1 MTRGVRGRWFHQVAR
16 ILVGAVVLPF
26 FAWGDASG
34 QGAGARV
41 ILDGGPRLGGGSR
54 VRVELKARGLFRP
67 GLPPGIGGQAAKM
80 PKPLSL
86 EVETRLVFS
95 ERAVLVGRDGR
106 TVDPREAKELA
117 LKPGEGGRSIRT
129 VRQVVQAASAIN
141 GEVRPSAATIRPA
154 VSLIV
159 AERLNPGGPVWVT
172 SPGGPLTR
180 SELELVEGLGDPLAL
195 ADLLP
200 AKAVAQGDRYQPGPG
215 GAMAVSGYDTIT
227 ANTLEGVV
235 VSLDGRSC
243 RLKIS
248 GRVEG
253 QVLGGSGT
261 MTCDGFLTYDRER
274 GWLDRLEINRLE
286 VRQPGPIEAGLEV
299 KSTLLVSRQA
309 ENPPATLSDSQL
321 AGLSL
326 AITPARLLLRQAGPG
341 GACVIFHDR
350 RWHVFWEDP
359 KLVVLKRLDGGRVT
373 AQLNL
378 SQAQAAGKGRRLDP
392 AQFRDDVRKVL
403 KDRFVRLIGE
413 GDVGGD
419 PAGGSRYKVG
429 VEGREGELPV
439 VWYYYLA
446 SSPGG
451 DQILA
456 AFTLAATS
464 AAEFGDQDETIM
476 TSLRWD
482 APHRGDRVGSETKA
496 GPRR

>member
-1 MTRGVRGRWFHQVAR
+1 MTRWAKDLGFHRVGRA
-16 ILVGAVVLPF
+16 LVGGGLLTLLGGSLTFGQAPGVGVV
-26 FAWGDASG
+26 
-34 QGAGARV
+34 
-41 ILDGGPRLGGGSR
+41 LDGGPRLGGGSR

-67 GLPPGIGGQAAKM
+67 GLPPMTGGQAAKM
-80 PKPLSL
+80 PKPLAL

-95 ERAVLVGRDGR
+95 ERPVLVARDGR
-106 TVDPREAKELA
+106 VVNARDVKESA
-117 LKPGEGGRSIRT
+117 LKPGEGGRSIRV
-129 VRQVVQAASAIN
+129 VRHVVQAASAIN
-141 GEVRPSAATIRPA
+141 GEVRPMAAAIRPA
-154 VSLIV
+154 VSLLV
-159 AERLNPGGPVWVT
+159 ADRPEPGGPVWVA

-200 AKAVAQGDRYQPGPG
+200 GKAVSRGDRYRPSQG
-215 GAMAVSGYDTIT
+215 GAMAISGYDAVTV
-227 ANTLEGVV
+227 NTLEGIVE
-235 VSLDGRSC
+235 SLDERTC
-243 RLKIS
+243 RLKVS

-253 QVLGGSGT
+253 RVLGGSGT

-274 GWLDRLEINRLE
+274 GWLDRLEINRME

-299 KSTLLVSRQA
+299 KSTLTVSRQA
-309 ENPPATLSDSQL
+309 ENPPATLSDERL
-321 AGLSL
+321 AGISL
-326 AITPARLLLRQAGPG
+326 DITAARLLLRQAGPG
-341 GACVIFHDR
+341 GLCSILHDR
-350 RWHVFWEDP
+350 RWHVFWEDS
-359 KLVVLKRLDGGRVT
+359 KVVVLKRLDAGRVA

-392 AQFRDDVRKVL
+392 VQFRDDIRKVL
-403 KDRFVRLIGE
+403 KDRFVRLLGE

-419 PAGGSRYKVG
+419 PAGGRRYKVG

-451 DQILA
+451 DQVFA
-456 AFTLAATS
+456 SFTLAAAG
-464 AAEFGDQDETIM
+464 AAEFGEQDEAIM

-482 APHRGDRVGSETKA
+482 SPDHGEKVGAGGSA